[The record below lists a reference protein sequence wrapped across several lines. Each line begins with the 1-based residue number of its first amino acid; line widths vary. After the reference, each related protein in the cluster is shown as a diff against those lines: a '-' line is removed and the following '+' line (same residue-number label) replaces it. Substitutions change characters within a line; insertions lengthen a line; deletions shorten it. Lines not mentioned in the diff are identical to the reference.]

1 MLNCFSLKNFVI
13 QSIGLEILVEWLWH
27 QMHLVFCMQALS
39 SESVARVLQEIAGN
53 TW

>member
-13 QSIGLEILVEWLWH
+13 QSIGLEILVEWLWQ
-27 QMHLVFCMQALS
+27 QMHLVFCMQAPS
-39 SESVARVLQEIAGN
+39 SESAARVLQEFGGN